1 MSSIENKNDYES
13 DDETQNSII
22 DTTFEE
28 ATTDPDYE
36 NIEEVDLGDDFVNE
50 NFPLYVHQKQ
60 LITKMVEAEQEGPIE
75 TEDGSFY
82 SRLGAVAL
90 KPNSGKTAAAIG
102 LCLAVPSLDKPDES
116 MLGWSSSLVS
126 MKLKSND
133 TRGYIETSV
142 VICPNTLVNT
152 WANNC
157 DKFYGEG
164 YYYIVKNTTEM
175 NKEADKDGKVIGA
188 ENDITL
194 KELTKKITSL
204 KGKEKRGT
212 IKSEEKELLP
222 LLIEQKEH
230 LKSGKKKASP
240 KDKIEDL
247 GTIDFLVEKMNSY
260 PIIICPAS
268 SFAFLIPVFKEYE
281 VTRLL
286 LDELQKTTL
295 TNQDYMKGYKTNP
308 ILEYL
313 TNSRRGSTTSNR
325 ELSPARFIWLITAT
339 PHQLEKHEKGH
350 FFNSWISKNAP
361 FLKDYTNSINGNY
374 MFPEMLCRYVI
385 KFPDSYVSRFLNK
398 IKAEKVTITVKVP
411 KIITVL
417 EGNMGDDFDFL
428 LQNDNLDEIMRK
440 LNIENTSV
448 NDPDLEIKII
458 SAAQKI
464 LKDENDEIRRVEKAY
479 KNGGTSVQLKNNSI
493 RIRENEIKIASIER
507 KKNILNSVSI
517 LNSEEELTE
526 DEEKV
531 LECSICL
538 EGPNERD
545 SLMACPKCWGLCH
558 DKCSLKWF
566 KCQGSEKSCP
576 KCKYKINSLSE
587 MCIFNV
593 NFDEKGTKTFKIE
606 KTQESD
612 YTSKVDAILDIV
624 GENDDDFLRSN
635 KGKVP
640 ERDPS
645 TTDLDIGEIRKT
657 LIYLNNAVESC
668 EEIKLIQG
676 LLEQGIAIFYDK
688 TFSLDQAVEKYG
700 PKARNLM
707 KFVKDK
713 KKIQKFMDEFEI
725 VNRKSVFIMRRGS
738 TSIGLN
744 FPFVDAIVTYST
756 FSPDDMKQIIG
767 RAEREGRVRKFFFI
781 NLEYD

>member
-1 MSSIENKNDYES
+1 MSSIENNYNYDSDND
-13 DDETQNSII
+13 TQVSVI
-22 DTTFEE
+22 DSTFDE

-36 NIEEVDLGDDFVNE
+36 NIEEVDLGEGFVNE
-50 NFPLYVHQKQ
+50 NLPLYVHQKQ
-60 LITKMVEAEQEGPIE
+60 LITKMFDAEQEGPIE
-75 TEDGSFY
+75 TEEGSFY

-102 LCLAVPSLDKPDES
+102 LCLAVPSLDKPEES

-126 MKLKSND
+126 MKLKSDD

-142 VICPNTLVNT
+142 VICPNTLVDT
-152 WANNC
+152 WASNC

-164 YYYIVKNTTEM
+164 YYYIVKNNTEM
-175 NKEADKDGKVIGA
+175 TREADKDGKVIGA
-188 ENDITL
+188 GNDVTL

-212 IKSEEKELLP
+212 IKPEEKELLP
-222 LLIEQKEH
+222 LLIEQKEK
-230 LKSGKKKASP
+230 LKGSKKKVSS

-268 SFAFLIPVFKEYE
+268 SFASLIPVFKEYE

-295 TNQDYMKGYKTNP
+295 THQDYMKGYKTNP

-313 TNSRRGSTTSNR
+313 NSRKGSTTSNR

-350 FFNSWISKNAP
+350 FFNSWISRNAP
-361 FLKDYTNSINGNY
+361 FLKDYTNSNGNY

-398 IKAEKVTITVKVP
+398 IKGEKVTI
-411 KIITVL
+411 KIKIPGIVTVL
-417 EGNMGDDFDFL
+417 NGVMGDDFDSL
-428 LQNDNLDEIMRK
+428 LQNDNIEGVMKK
-440 LNIENTSV
+440 LNLEGVSID
-448 NDPDLEIKII
+448 DPKLELKII
-458 SAAQKI
+458 TATQSL
-464 LKDENDEIRRVEKAY
+464 LKQENDEIRRVESAY
-479 KNGGTSVQLKNNSI
+479 KNGGTSSQLENNRA
-493 RIRENEIKIASIER
+493 RIRENEIKIARIER
-507 KKNILNSVSI
+507 KMNILNSISA
-517 LNSEEELTE
+517 LNSGEDLTEEEE
-526 DEEKV
+526 NY
-531 LECSICL
+531 LECSICM
-538 EGPNERD
+538 EGPSESE

-566 KCQGSEKSCP
+566 KMQGFQKTCP
-576 KCKYKINSLSE
+576 KCICRINSVSD
-587 MCIFNV
+587 MCVFKVNV
-593 NFDEKGTKTFKIE
+593 DEDGNQNFEIKDESK
-606 KTQESD
+606 QESD
-612 YTSKVDAILDIV
+612 RSSKSEAIIDIV

-635 KGKVP
+635 GGKVP
-640 ERDPS
+640 ERDPD
-645 TTDLDIGEIRKT
+645 TTDLDFEDIRKT
-657 LIYLNNAVESC
+657 IIFLNDTTESTEEVNLIR
-668 EEIKLIQG
+668 G
-676 LLEQGIAIFYDK
+676 LLDNGIAIFYDK
-688 TFSLDQAVEKYG
+688 AFSINQAIEKYG
-700 PKARNLM
+700 PKAKNLM

-713 KKIQKFMDEFEI
+713 KKIQKFVDEFEG
-725 VNRKSVFIMRRGS
+725 VNRKAVFILRKGS
-738 TSIGLN
+738 ASTGLN

-756 FSPDDMKQIIG
+756 FSSDDMKQIIG

-781 NLEYD
+781 NLEYV